1 MRYITATLSFLLMF
15 ILGFFLGGW
24 FLMPHLPPLPDHPV
38 SAVQAEYWTDNWA
51 GAILGVVLGTLSA
64 RAALRRK

>member
-1 MRYITATLSFLLMF
+1 MF